1 MIAAEIHVSKTNIFM
16 NTKRQSL
23 ITQIAISAVIILAF
37 CARNNHGQFPSMCD
51 LQRLRCNNAFV
62 TLK

>member
-16 NTKRQSL
+16 NTKKQSL

-37 CARNNHGQFPSMCD
+37 CARNNHGQFSKHV
-51 LQRLRCNNAFV
+51 RLAK
-62 TLK
+62 T